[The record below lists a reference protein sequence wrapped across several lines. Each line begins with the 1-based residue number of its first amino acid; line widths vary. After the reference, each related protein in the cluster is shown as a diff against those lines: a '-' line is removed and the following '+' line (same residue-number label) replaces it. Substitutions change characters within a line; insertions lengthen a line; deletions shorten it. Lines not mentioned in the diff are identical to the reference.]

1 VPQVLQIHGTLVG
14 THLVDVCY
22 HSMSADIPSMSL
34 HQKTTL
40 QARLC
45 WHDGG
50 ITLFLS
56 FLEQTN
62 WLAAYDT
69 RACAM
74 LGKFFVSDS
83 TGLELVQEL
92 S

>member
-1 VPQVLQIHGTLVG
+1 
-14 THLVDVCY
+14 
-22 HSMSADIPSMSL
+22 MSL

-92 S
+92 YSPYKLCDAVSPVPVPLS